1 MKKKKEKATMEMMF
15 KRYVA
20 VQYSG
25 MYNMFTQGYQV
36 MELIEID
43 DVMDYFYIM
52 ENYAKLKEQYPNA
65 WEDGKR
71 IGDDMREKIY
81 G

>member
-1 MKKKKEKATMEMMF
+1 MGKEDKELF

-36 MELIEID
+36 MELINCN

-52 ENYAKLKEQYPNA
+52 DNYSKLKEKYLKE
-65 WEDGKR
+65 WEDGKK
-71 IGDDMREKIY
+71 IGDEMREKLY
-81 G
+81 S

>member
-1 MKKKKEKATMEMMF
+1 MGKEDKELF

-36 MELIEID
+36 MELINCK

-52 ENYAKLKEQYPNA
+52 DNYSKLKEKYPEEWN
-65 WEDGKR
+65 EGKR
-71 IGDDMREKIY
+71 IGDEMRDKIY
-81 G
+81 GQS

>member
-1 MKKKKEKATMEMMF
+1 MGKENKELF

-36 MELIEID
+36 MELINCKD
-43 DVMDYFYIM
+43 ANDYFYII
-52 ENYAKLKEQYPNA
+52 EHYSELKKQYPEV
-65 WEDGKR
+65 WEEARK
-71 IGDDMREKIY
+71 IGVEMSEKIH

>member
-1 MKKKKEKATMEMMF
+1 MKEMF

-20 VQYSG
+20 IQFSG
-25 MYNMFTQGYQV
+25 MYNMFMQGSEV
-36 MELIEID
+36 MKLIGCD

-52 ENYAKLKEQYPNA
+52 EHYTELKEKYPQE
-65 WEDGKR
+65 WEDGRK
-71 IGDDMREKIY
+71 IGVEMREKIH

>member
-1 MKKKKEKATMEMMF
+1 MGKEDKELF

-36 MELIEID
+36 MELIKCK
-43 DVMDYFYIM
+43 DVTDYFYIM
-52 ENYAKLKEQYPNA
+52 DNYSKLKEKYSK
-65 WEDGKR
+65 EFEEGKR
-71 IGDDMREKIY
+71 IGDEMRDKIH
-81 G
+81 GQS